1 MIIEYAV
8 HDTSINDTELKAIIS
23 NINTY
28 SINTISVLPGS
39 IKITKLNAKN
49 TISVACPIDYP
60 LGTSSTETRLSMVN
74 QAVKNGA
81 TIIDIMIPH
90 HLICNRKYDKFRDDV
105 KLMLELCNSLG
116 VKLRY
121 MFEYRVFN
129 YETLYKLAQILSTY
143 GIYDIFPSSGY
154 RLDNLHDNILA
165 GAMIHK
171 KTPNINIIYNGNI
184 WNKNQIDQI
193 ISIKPY
199 GIRFYSTNA
208 LDLLYKNI

>member
-1 MIIEYAV
+1 
-8 HDTSINDTELKAIIS
+8 
-23 NINTY
+23 
-28 SINTISVLPGS
+28 
-39 IKITKLNAKN
+39 
-49 TISVACPIDYP
+49 
-60 LGTSSTETRLSMVN
+60 MVN